1 MSSFVILPGAALVL
15 AGSLVGCLPVEDSA
29 DTPAPARIEWAL
41 SLNGQPATCRD
52 YQVDTVVVYVAG
64 TGAGPC
70 ERSEDFPYPIECTPL
85 RYEVPCDAGA
95 LEQVFEAPVDTSHSV
110 SITLH
115 NKTSHL
121 GDLYLPAR
129 RYNLEQGGVFTYPVQ
144 RATLDVSWS
153 LAPQPQASKLL
164 VQFYERSYTAPFT
177 PTGSTRLLV
186 PAGLRGT
193 IDAYVLPP
201 TGAPLAS
208 VHSPEVTMAPAG
220 TSVTLTQ
227 SPST

>member
-1 MSSFVILPGAALVL
+1 M
-15 AGSLVGCLPVEDSA
+15 GCLPA
-29 DTPAPARIEWAL
+29 DESPDANAPAARIEWAL
-41 SLNGQPATCRD
+41 SLNGQPATCAQ
-52 YQVDTVVVYVAG
+52 YQVDKVEIYVAG

-70 ERSEDFPYPIECTPL
+70 QRSEDFPYPIECTPQM
-85 RYEVPCDAGA
+85 YEVPCDARA
-95 LEQVFEAPVDTSHSV
+95 FDQVFEAPVDSSHKV
-110 SITLH
+110 SLVLRNKSTH
-115 NKTSHL
+115 N
-121 GDLYLPAR
+121 GDVYVTAL
-129 RYNLEQGGVFTYPVQ
+129 RYDLAQGGTLVFPVE

-220 TSVTLTQ
+220 TSVTLIQ
-227 SPST
+227 PPST